1 MSSTNLY
8 AVYLRKSRAD
18 LEAEAR
24 GEGETLAR
32 HKKTLY
38 DIAKRMQISIAAEYK
53 EIVSG
58 ESIAARPQM
67 QKLLN
72 DVTEG
77 MYDGVLVM
85 EIERLARGNTIDQ
98 GIVAQAF
105 KDSNTKII
113 TPIKVYD
120 PNNEYD
126 EEYFEFSLFMSRR
139 EYKTIRRRMEAGR
152 LAAIKEGNFII
163 SSPPYGY
170 KKTNPAPKIHTLE
183 VVPEEAEVIKLIYD
197 MYVNQHFGKR
207 KIATALNSMGIKPP
221 RSDWWEGI
229 SIRKILCNP
238 VYMGYNQWHSKSNGD
253 TLYKGL
259 HEPIIS
265 KELYEQAQERRI
277 NRKTSSTTSE
287 NTLKNYY
294 SGLLYC
300 GSCGKCM
307 QRRTIERPSGIKIEH
322 MVCRTTKCNTVSS
335 RTDIIDEAVL
345 TALKVHLAQLKNK
358 SSGINNNNTQN
369 ENTIDVISM
378 IKSEICDL
386 KKQKNKLH
394 DLLEREIYDENT
406 YLERQSI
413 VAQKLKEAEKALSN
427 AEKITTQ
434 KISDEQAIINIELLL
449 ENFSSADPLQ
459 KKELLSNVVRRI
471 EYSKTSD
478 LRGIHNKKESNMTIK
493 CFFI

>member
-1 MSSTNLY
+1 
-8 AVYLRKSRAD
+8 
-18 LEAEAR
+18 
-24 GEGETLAR
+24 
-32 HKKTLY
+32 
-38 DIAKRMQISIAAEYK
+38 
-53 EIVSG
+53 
-58 ESIAARPQM
+58 
-67 QKLLN
+67 
-72 DVTEG
+72 
-77 MYDGVLVM
+77 
-85 EIERLARGNTIDQ
+85 
-98 GIVAQAF
+98 
-105 KDSNTKII
+105 
-113 TPIKVYD
+113 
-120 PNNEYD
+120 
-126 EEYFEFSLFMSRR
+126 MSRR

-300 GSCGKCM
+300 ESCGKCM
-307 QRRTIERPSGIKIEH
+307 QRRTIEKPSGIKIEH

>member
-38 DIAKRMQISIAAEYK
+38 DIAKRMQISITAEYK

-72 DVTEG
+72 DVSEG

-105 KDSNTKII
+105 KDSDTKII

-183 VVPEEAEVIKLIYD
+183 IVPDEADVVKMIYD

-253 TLYKGL
+253 TLYKGS
-259 HEPIIS
+259 HEPIVS
-265 KELYEQAQERRI
+265 EELYHQAQERRI

-287 NTLKNYY
+287 NTLKNHY

-300 GSCGKCM
+300 GICGKCM
-307 QRRTIERPSGIKIEH
+307 QRRVITRPCGIKIEH
-322 MVCRTTKCNTVSS
+322 MVCRTAKCSTVSS
-335 RTDIIDEAVL
+335 RTDKIDEAVL
-345 TALKVHLAQLKNK
+345 TALRIHLAQLKNK
-358 SSGINNNNTQN
+358 SSDINNNTQSK
-369 ENTIDVISM
+369 NTIDVISM

-394 DLLEREIYDENT
+394 DLLERGIYDEKT
-406 YLERQSI
+406 YLERQAVIS
-413 VAQKLKEAEKALSN
+413 QKLKNAQKALSD
-427 AEKITTQ
+427 AEQVTVRKIT
-434 KISDEQAIINIELLL
+434 DEQAVINIELLL
-449 ENFSSADPLQ
+449 DKFSSADPLQ
-459 KKELLSNVVRRI
+459 KKELLGNAVRRI
-471 EYSKTSD
+471 EYSKTAD
-478 LRGIHNKKESNMTIK
+478 LRGTNSKKESDMTIR

>member
-32 HKKTLY
+32 HRKTLY
-38 DIAKRMQISIAAEYK
+38 DIAKQMQISITAEYK

-72 DVTEG
+72 DVSEG
-77 MYDGVLVM
+77 MFDGVFVM

-105 KDSNTKII
+105 KDSETKII
-113 TPIKVYD
+113 TPMKVYD

-152 LAAIKEGNFII
+152 LAAIKEGNYII

-170 KKTNPAPKIHTLE
+170 KKTNPEPKVHTLE
-183 VVPEEAEVIKLIYD
+183 IVPEEADIVKMIYD

-207 KIATALNSMGIKPP
+207 KIATTLNSMGIKPP
-221 RSDWWEGI
+221 RSEWWEGI

-253 TLYKGL
+253 TLYKGI
-259 HEPIIS
+259 HESIIS
-265 KELYEQAQERRI
+265 EEMYKQAQERRI
-277 NRKTSSTTSE
+277 NRKTSSTTTE
-287 NTLKNYY
+287 YTLKNYY
-294 SGLLYC
+294 SGLLFC
-300 GSCGKCM
+300 GSCGKSM
-307 QRRTIERPSGIKIEH
+307 QRRIVHTASRCTEH
-322 MVCRTTKCNTVSS
+322 MVCRNTKCKTVSS

-345 TALKVHLAQLKNK
+345 AALRIHLVQLKNK
-358 SSGINNNNTQN
+358 AADIKSSNKNDAPNN
-369 ENTIDVISM
+369 IDVLSLLKAEIS
-378 IKSEICDL
+378 DL

-394 DLLEREIYDENT
+394 DLLERDIYDENT
-406 YLERQSI
+406 YLERQAII
-413 VAQKLKEAEKALSN
+413 VQKIKNAEKALAD
-427 AEKITTQ
+427 AEQITVK
-434 KISDEQAIINIELLL
+434 KISDEQAIINIEKLLA
-449 ENFSSADPLQ
+449 NFSSADTMQ
-459 KKELLSNVVRRI
+459 KKELLGNVVKRI
-471 EYSKTSD
+471 EYTKTSD
-478 LRGIHNKKESNMTIK
+478 LRGNGSKVESDLTVR